1 MALFSRILAYWNFR
15 EYIILKSE
23 DNLFLIN
30 SGTYIWIFLLQFSV
44 IRRQKYYFPETQIR
58 IENYR
63 KLHRKFLIGIQVE
76 IERIRI
82 QPVRR
87 KILKGNGS
95 RFVNMV
101 KSKTHRQKRP
111 IAYQRLRAIWI
122 VVASKKNI
130 HKVRSILSISLIWF
144 SHGFTGMVGGKLKEK
159 PHSTSHREIS
169 RNRDTAY

>member
-1 MALFSRILAYWNFR
+1 M
-15 EYIILKSE
+15 
-23 DNLFLIN
+23 
-30 SGTYIWIFLLQFSV
+30 YIWIFLLQFSV

-82 QPVRR
+82 QPFRR
-87 KILKGNGS
+87 KIFKRKRVQIRKYGQKQNAS
-95 RFVNMV
+95 T
-101 KSKTHRQKRP
+101 KKAYCISKTTCYLICSGQ
-111 IAYQRLRAIWI
+111 Q
-122 VVASKKNI
+122 KNI